1 MQALAVTTYDAMDL
15 TFLAVGSFLF
25 FRWKDRSGNSEM
37 REAMSIV
44 PSFCQCCRQRQQ
56 PTDLVQGPGV
66 QQLRTRRTRPRTDLD
81 S

>member
-44 PSFCQCCRQRQQ
+44 PSFCQILMRML
-56 PTDLVQGPGV
+56 PPA
-66 QQLRTRRTRPRTDLD
+66 PAAY
-81 S
+81 

>member
-15 TFLAVGSFLF
+15 TFHAVGSFLF

-44 PSFCQCCRQRQQ
+44 PSRQQ

>member
-37 REAMSIV
+37 REAMS
-44 PSFCQCCRQRQQ
+44 Q
-56 PTDLVQGPGV
+56 
-66 QQLRTRRTRPRTDLD
+66 
-81 S
+81 